1 MVYDDTVRKI
11 LADIVNTY
19 GTSIHEESRR
29 CRALL
34 SDYARGMHKPAVN
47 ALMMAVEEDVPKE
60 LLSAKS
66 DQALEGLINKM
77 TQKLATN
84 RSMTQEAARWA
95 VESWAFALALKLEKQ
110 QNKQEEQQKKKE
122 TEEHDKKED
131 EKVIEQNPPK
141 LWLIAA
147 VLSLIFSALTSFA
160 FLLQSDISIQS
171 IWLPLF
177 FYGVTYSFIKAI
189 QKHNAPYS
197 AKKLQGILC
206 ILIALTLFVLG
217 IRTL

>member
-1 MVYDDTVRKI
+1 MVYDDSVRKI

-95 VESWAFALALKLEKQ
+95 VESWAFALALKL
-110 QNKQEEQQKKKE
+110 
-122 TEEHDKKED
+122 DKKED